1 MVGSPSALTR
11 RLFREVWHHRGQVTS
26 IAAVVAV
33 GIMTVLTMRG
43 TYESLDSSRDQ
54 YYRDTRFP
62 DIWASLEKAP
72 LSVVSDLEAI
82 SGAAS

>member
-62 DIWASLEKAP
+62 DIWASLAKAP